1 VSSSPDSINSSTE
14 NSPAESPASS
24 SSDVATSVDSP
35 ACGLRQSDRLF
46 VIVLSSI
53 ILVLSLVHIVRLSW
67 RGTPAFE
74 IQRLPRHVAE
84 FRIDVNNATWVEWMQ
99 LPEIGEVLAR
109 QIVEDRKQHG
119 PFASVEELQRV
130 KGIGAVKMEKI
141 RPFLKLQS
149 ATVHRPAPT
158 SPAHH
163 KN

>member
-1 VSSSPDSINSSTE
+1 
-14 NSPAESPASS
+14 
-24 SSDVATSVDSP
+24 
-35 ACGLRQSDRLF
+35 
-46 VIVLSSI
+46 
-53 ILVLSLVHIVRLSW
+53 
-67 RGTPAFE
+67 
-74 IQRLPRHVAE
+74 VAE